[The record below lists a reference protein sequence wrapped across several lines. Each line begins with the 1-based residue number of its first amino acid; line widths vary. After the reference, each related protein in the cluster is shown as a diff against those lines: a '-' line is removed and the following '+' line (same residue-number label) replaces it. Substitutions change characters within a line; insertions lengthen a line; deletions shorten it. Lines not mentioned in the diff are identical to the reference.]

1 MISRMKS
8 VTRWAVVPALAL
20 GLVTTARADDVYQ
33 ACFKTSTNNKVRA
46 STLLLN
52 ATPIC
57 KATETL
63 HSWNATGPQGPQG
76 PQGSP
81 GFTTCGPEEVTGT
94 CNANTFAV
102 LNLTCSGVGHA
113 MGASAIWHTPFDAAD
128 NGPFYILPRT
138 DNTWTVV
145 PYNHTGVQQQFRF
158 FLQCCH

>member
-1 MISRMKS
+1 MTRTMKLF
-8 VTRWAVVPALAL
+8 TILPAAALVL
-20 GLVTTARADDVYQ
+20 GLGTAAHAQDAYQ
-33 ACFKTSTNNKVRA
+33 ACFNNVKQKVRA
-46 STLLLN
+46 SSLLVN

-57 KATETL
+57 KVTETL
-63 HSWNATGPQGPQG
+63 HSWNETGPQG

-102 LNLTCSGVGHA
+102 LNLTCSGTGHA
-113 MGASAIWHTPFDAAD
+113 MGASAIWHSPFDAAD

-145 PYNHTGVQQQFRF
+145 PYNHTGISQTFRF